1 MSQVSSV
8 HEGSI
13 VSPRSSQPRTWTGLA
28 EGSERATHYLHLLAF
43 PCDQC
48 KGPVIL
54 GWIGTR
60 EDDIARET
68 GIREVGAVC
77 LSCGCRPEPLIAPV
91 EACQFRPVQWEW
103 TIEKKP
109 EAKQPGGDPLP
120 AERLQDA
127 NPD

>member
-1 MSQVSSV
+1 MSPISSV
-8 HEGSI
+8 DEAPRI
-13 VSPRSSQPRTWTGLA
+13 SPRSLQPRTWAGFA
-28 EGSERATHYLHLLAF
+28 QGAERATHYLHLSAF

-48 KGPVIL
+48 KGPVIR

-68 GIREVGAVC
+68 GINEVGAVC
-77 LSCGCRPEPLIAPV
+77 LSCGCRPESPSAPL

-109 EAKQPGGDPLP
+109 KAIEPGGDSLP
-120 AERLQDA
+120 AKLSQVADTG
-127 NPD
+127 